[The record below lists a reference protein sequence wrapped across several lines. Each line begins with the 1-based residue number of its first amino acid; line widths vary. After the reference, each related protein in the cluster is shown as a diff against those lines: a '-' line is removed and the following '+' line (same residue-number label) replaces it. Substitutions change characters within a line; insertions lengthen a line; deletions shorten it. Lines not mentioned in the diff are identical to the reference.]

1 MARSKAKTP
10 EPVGE
15 SVLLE
20 EAHLHQAFKEVTR
33 GGRQNLHG
41 IYTPQGRIPDNAQ
54 EEEEHQNLG
63 KLAQQYKA
71 KQKHVKQKAKDAKKS
86 EIEYQDER
94 VNKKAAKILSKASE
108 VEKSQYK
115 EIFSYFDADE
125 DACWGSI
132 ELAQRMTDLGYAT
145 SVEAA
150 SNLLYF
156 AGVRDVDRITYEDFI
171 TMMPKKLQAFRKLME
186 KDFMLHF
193 QRKDDGTGHITTR
206 QLKEMLLQLAG
217 PDYIDDAQMS
227 EILKKADPT
236 REGRVTF
243 DNMILALFGSRP
255 LLAYEAPVRHKSLV
269 DTFFSTLGQ
278 LCGTAPSKPPPR
290 YVGDVAP
297 PLPDARA

>member
-1 MARSKAKTP
+1 MAAKAKAKAAKAS
-10 EPVGE
+10 GE

-41 IYTPQGRIPDNAQ
+41 IYTPKGRIPDNAEA
-54 EEEEHQNLG
+54 EENQNLA
-63 KLAQQYKA
+63 KVADKYKA
-71 KQKHVKQKAKDAKKS
+71 KKKQVKQKAKEAKKS
-86 EIEYQDER
+86 ETEFEDER
-94 VNKKAAKILSKASE
+94 VSKKAAKILSKASE
-108 VEKSQYK
+108 VEKSQYQ
-115 EIFSYFDADE
+115 EIFNYFDADE

-171 TMMPKKLQAFRKLME
+171 TMMPKLQAFRKLME
-186 KDFMLHF
+186 KDFMCHF
-193 QRKDDGTGHITTR
+193 QRKDDGTGHISSR
-206 QLKEMLLQLAG
+206 QLQEMLLQLAG
-217 PDYIDDAQMS
+217 PEALDETQMA
-227 EILKKADPT
+227 EILKKSDPT

-243 DNMILALFGSRP
+243 ENMILALFGSRP
-255 LLAYEAPVRHKSLV
+255 LLPYQPPTRTKSLV
-269 DTFFSTLGQ
+269 DSIIQSLGQ
-278 LCGTAPSKPPPR
+278 LCGSGPPKASAN

-297 PLPDARA
+297 PLPA